1 MKVIVVEDSRLA
13 REGLVRMLCACDSI
27 EVVGAADHPT
37 SALELV
43 QATRPDVIFLDIH
56 MPGATGFDLLEQLD
70 YAPRIVFTT
79 AYSEHAIRAFDYNT
93 VDYLLKPVSP
103 ERLAKAVGKL
113 REHLQV
119 AGNAEPDLDRDT
131 DAESE
136 PAEARQ
142 VLDIDS
148 KIFIKDGEKCFL
160 VSLSSIRYIESCRNY
175 VLVYFD
181 GKRAYVK
188 KTMSSVEARLP
199 KGYFFRASR
208 QHIVNLQAVA
218 AVEESIS
225 LGYKLTLCDGTVL
238 EISRRNAAEL
248 KDLLSL

>member
-13 REGLVRMLCACDSI
+13 REGLVRMLGAFDGI
-27 EVVGAADHPT
+27 DVVGAADHPS
-37 SALELV
+37 SALQLV
-43 QATRPDVIFLDIH
+43 RATRPDVIFLDIH

-79 AYSEHAIRAFDYNT
+79 AYSEHAIRAFDYDT

-103 ERLAKAVGKL
+103 ERLAKAIGKL
-113 REHLQV
+113 RAPMQ
-119 AGNAEPDLDRDT
+119 AAPGAEMEPG
-131 DAESE
+131 

-148 KIFIKDGEKCFL
+148 KIFIKDGEQCFL
-160 VSLSSIRYIESCRNY
+160 VSVSSIRYIESCRNY
-175 VLVYFD
+175 VLVHFD

-188 KTMSSVEARLP
+188 KSLYSVAARLP
-199 KGYFFRASR
+199 QGYFFRASR
-208 QHIVNLQAVA
+208 QHIVNLQAVT
-218 AVEESIS
+218 AVEESIR
-225 LGYKLTLCDGTVL
+225 LGYRLTLCDGAVL

-248 KDLLSL
+248 KELLSL

>member
-13 REGLVRMLCACDSI
+13 REGLVRMLCACDGI

-113 REHLQV
+113 REHL
-119 AGNAEPDLDRDT
+119 
-131 DAESE
+131 
-136 PAEARQ
+136 
-142 VLDIDS
+142 
-148 KIFIKDGEKCFL
+148 
-160 VSLSSIRYIESCRNY
+160 
-175 VLVYFD
+175 
-181 GKRAYVK
+181 
-188 KTMSSVEARLP
+188 
-199 KGYFFRASR
+199 
-208 QHIVNLQAVA
+208 H
-218 AVEESIS
+218 
-225 LGYKLTLCDGTVL
+225 
-238 EISRRNAAEL
+238 RRGI
-248 KDLLSL
+248 